1 MTPPSSSAARR
12 ISLFRV
18 VIWIVGVV
26 LFLFLILLLL
36 VFSRNLAFLEV
47 PYRLL
52 AGWFIHTVKAFPF
65 LFVSCRPFLLPLGC
79 MLLATW
85 LIHRFAVWW
94 HSTRNM
100 EGRWP
105 FKHTIRGVMLL
116 LLGAAAAIALSGV
129 VHQMVWLFQGQW
141 TQTNHRTELT
151 AAVSNMRQLNLL
163 IFEFQEEKGRDPYS
177 FEELGTTLDQTD
189 SVKRWAWIEPQLGG
203 LREPVILLH
212 PGRAT
217 PLPANEPSIVSPRIV
232 RDDRVV
238 VAYGNFSVRSE
249 PVENFAKILQS
260 RKPTGKNLESHE

>member
-12 ISLFRV
+12 ISVFRV
-18 VIWIVGVV
+18 AIWIVGVV
-26 LFLFLILLLL
+26 LFLFLILLWL

-65 LFVSCRPFLLPLGC
+65 LFGSWKPFLLPLGC

-94 HSTRNM
+94 HSTKNM

-129 VHQMVWLFQGQW
+129 VHQMVWLSQGQW
-141 TQTNHRTELT
+141 TQTNHRRELT
-151 AAVSNMRQLNLL
+151 EAVSKMRQLTLWVV
-163 IFEFQEEKGRDPYS
+163 EFQQENGRYPYS
-177 FEELGTTLDQTD
+177 MDELQTLLNLRHYDNRLT
-189 SVKRWAWIEPQLGG
+189 WMEPHYGG
-203 LREPVILLH
+203 VQEHFILLH
-212 PGRAT
+212 PGRKT
-217 PLPANEPSIVSPRIV
+217 PLSAGEPLIVSPWIAKEDKIV
-232 RDDRVV
+232 VGYADL
-238 VAYGNFSVRSE
+238 SVRSE
-249 PVENFAKILQS
+249 AGANFAQILLS
-260 RKPTGKNLESHE
+260 RKAVVKSAENHG